1 MVSAF
6 EHICVGYY
14 DSITKKKVWAHVNE
28 RNVVN
33 YIMCPAMTKKLR
45 HISGDKSLVN
55 PYQKPQTLINR
66 LIKLFFDLFFGTG
79 NMGESMG
86 MGTISYVLDIAN

>member
-1 MVSAF
+1 MCEFDRIKTSITCSPGERMVSVV

-14 DSITKKKVWAHVNE
+14 DSITKKVQSHVNE

-33 YIMCPAMTKKLR
+33 YIMCLAVTKTLR

-55 PYQKPQTLINR
+55 PYQKP
-66 LIKLFFDLFFGTG
+66 
-79 NMGESMG
+79 
-86 MGTISYVLDIAN
+86 